1 MGECHNFKDG
11 DKSKTSRGGNFFKP
25 LLKVEVKKKKSFSFD
40 KCSKITT

>member
-25 LLKVEVKKKKSFSFD
+25 LLKVEVKKKNLLVLINAPK
-40 KCSKITT
+40 